1 MYILGLTGSIG
12 MGKTTA
18 AAMFRQYGVAV
29 YDADAAVHQ
38 LMEPNGKALAPVK
51 KLFPQ
56 IVENDNI
63 DRKALGAVV
72 FNNNTALASLES
84 ILHPLVQS
92 MQREFLRQKA
102 KSGESLVVLDIPLL
116 FEKKIDLFCDA
127 VAVVTAPLYLQKI
140 RVLSRPRMTNKQFER
155 ILDKQLPNAE
165 KINRAEFVIQ
175 TGIGRYHSLKYV
187 RKIIGITRSRRGN
200 CWPIQRVIVNA

>member
-38 LMEPNGKALAPVK
+38 LMEPNGKAVAPVK
-51 KLFPQ
+51 KLFPN

-63 DRKALGAVV
+63 DRKALGSVV
-72 FNNNTALASLES
+72 FNNNKALASLEA
-84 ILHPLVQS
+84 ILHPLVQN
-92 MQREFLRQKA
+92 MQHEFLRQKA
-102 KSGESLVVLDIPLL
+102 KSRETLVVLDIPLL
-116 FEKKIDLFCDA
+116 FEKKIDQFCDA
-127 VAVVTAPLYLQKI
+127 VAVVTAPLSLQKT
-140 RVLSRPRMTNKQFER
+140 RVLSRPLMTTKQFER

-175 TGIGRYHSLKYV
+175 TGLGRYHSLKYI
-187 RKIIGITRSRRGN
+187 RNIIGITRSRRGK

>member
-18 AAMFRQYGVAV
+18 AAMFRQCGVAV